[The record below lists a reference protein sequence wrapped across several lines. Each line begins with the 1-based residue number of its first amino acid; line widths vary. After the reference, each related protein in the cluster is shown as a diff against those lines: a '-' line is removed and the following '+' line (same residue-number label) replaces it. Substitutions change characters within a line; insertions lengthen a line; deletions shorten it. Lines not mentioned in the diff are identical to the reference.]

1 MSNEE
6 EAFKEL
12 LTSTIASIAEV
23 TEDKGVGIIGIIEF
37 ELAVVTKKIAGGKLK
52 LVLVEAGAGYQ
63 KEKISKI
70 KFSIGS
76 KQGIYRDFAWN
87 IPKPEMK

>member
-1 MSNEE
+1 MSDEE
-6 EAFKEL
+6 KEFKEL
-12 LTSTIASIAEV
+12 LNSTIASIAEV
-23 TEDKGVGIIGIIEF
+23 TENKDVGIIGLIEF

-52 LVLVEAGAGYQ
+52 LVLVEAGADYQ
-63 KEKISKI
+63 KEKLSKI

-76 KQGIYRDFAWN
+76 KQGMYRNFAWN

>member
-6 EAFKEL
+6 DEFKEL
-12 LTSTIASIAEV
+12 LSSTIASIAAV
-23 TEDKGVGIIGIIEF
+23 TESKNVGIIGMIEF
-37 ELAVVTKKIAGGKLK
+37 ELAVVTKKVAGGKMK
-52 LVLVEAGAGYQ
+52 LVLVEAGADYQ
-63 KEKISKI
+63 KENLSKI

-76 KQGIYRDFAWN
+76 KQGMYRNFAWN